1 MNRDTRLLA
10 THVIF
15 VAVLIAVAP
24 FAFAADAVP
33 SEDREVRFNR
43 DIRPILADKCFQCH
57 GPDARM
63 RKADLR
69 LDKHDD
75 EGEIRG
81 GASVLSAGDIDESE
95 LIQRITS
102 SDADERMPPPTA
114 TRHLTLNEI
123 ALLKSWV
130 LQGAKYESHWA
141 FISPVRP
148 RFPEVKNTGWPN
160 NGIDYFVLGTLEKEL
175 LTPSPTADRGRLAR
189 RVSLDLIGLP
199 PDWATVKAFA
209 ADESPQAYERLVDR
223 LLKSPRYGEH
233 WAVMWLDAARYADT
247 NGYNNDIATG

>member
-1 MNRDTRLLA
+1 VNRDTRLLA

-75 EGEIRG
+75 EGAIRG
-81 GASVLSAGDIDESE
+81 GASVLLAGDIDESE

-123 ALLKSWV
+123 ALLKLGSSGSEV
-130 LQGAKYESHWA
+130 RITLGVYLACS
-141 FISPVRP
+141 SPFSRS
-148 RFPEVKNTGWPN
+148 E
-160 NGIDYFVLGTLEKEL
+160 
-175 LTPSPTADRGRLAR
+175 
-189 RVSLDLIGLP
+189 
-199 PDWATVKAFA
+199 
-209 ADESPQAYERLVDR
+209 
-223 LLKSPRYGEH
+223 EH
-233 WAVMWLDAARYADT
+233 WLAK
-247 NGYNNDIATG
+247 